1 MQSTITARGQTV
13 VPAAIRHQFHLS
25 PADRLEW
32 LSDNGSI
39 RVVPVRANPIDA
51 FRGQGK
57 GGATARLLADRKQD
71 MARE

>member
-13 VPAAIRHQFHLS
+13 VPAAIRNQFHLG

-32 LSDNGSI
+32 ISDDSGI
-39 RVVPVRANPIDA
+39 RVVPVRANPIEA

-57 GGATARLLADRKQD
+57 GGATARLLASRIQD
-71 MARE
+71 LAKE

>member
-13 VPAAIRHQFHLS
+13 VPAAIRNQFHLGPS
-25 PADRLEW
+25 DRLEW
-32 LSDNGSI
+32 LLDNGTI

-57 GGATARLLADRKQD
+57 GGGTARLLATRKQD
-71 MARE
+71 LAQE

>member
-1 MQSTITARGQTV
+1 MQSTITSRGQTV
-13 VPAAIRHQFHLS
+13 VPAAIRNRFNLG

-32 LSDNGSI
+32 ILVEGGI

-57 GGATARLLADRKQD
+57 GGATARLLASRRQD
-71 MARE
+71 LAKE